1 MDNEY
6 LVQEFLDGT
15 LNSANEEK
23 FFGMLASE
31 GDLRSELKQHLA
43 IKSAIKSDVRAYTPK
58 AASTLHI
65 FDKLGLAAP
74 VLLPLAAPGFGDKI
88 LSFVKINSGYILT
101 GLVSAAATALVFLL
115 MFDFGGSSSNE
126 KLSDNNSVNS
136 ANGKNAIHG
145 AISADSYNLQNTFPT
160 QESKGYVTTDNEKP
174 TQNIVYKYIYVKS
187 NSSDDAQNSSKSI
200 IEEPN
205 DIDNYS
211 KTEKLNFAQ
220 IQINTNKDI
229 LNFQNSHGFSDR
241 VSIFPHIFSGMNLD
255 GSRFAL
261 ELRGSEYLSGIAPDA
276 VPSENM
282 SMVNAGLSLF
292 YKINDNLKIG
302 IDYRRE
308 RFPQEFSGFEG
319 EKYYQYQQQPNFQTW
334 SLAAK
339 YNPEFLQW
347 ELFSPFAMISLGGNS
362 SGPVGRIMAGT
373 DLYMF
378 GNYYLNLG
386 LDYNMLLYTQSDAA
400 FFSSKAGFHIG
411 AGFNF

>member
-15 LNSANEEK
+15 LNTADEEK
-23 FFGMLASE
+23 FFSMLSAES
-31 GDLRSELKQHLA
+31 DLRSELKQHLA

-101 GLVSAAATALVFLL
+101 GLASAAATALVFLL
-115 MFDFGGSSSNE
+115 MFDLGGTSNNE

-136 ANGKNAIHG
+136 VSGKNAIHG
-145 AISADSYNLQNTFPT
+145 AISTDSYNLQNTFPS
-160 QESKGYVTTDNEKP
+160 QESKGKVATDNENP
-174 TQNIVYKYIYVKS
+174 PQNIVYKYIYVKTG
-187 NSSDDAQNSSKSI
+187 SSDDEQNSSKAI
-200 IEEPN
+200 IDEPN
-205 DIDNYS
+205 DVDNFS
-211 KTEKLNFAQ
+211 QPEKINFAQ
-220 IQINTNKDI
+220 IQVNPNNDI
-229 LNFQNSHGFSDR
+229 MNFQNNHGFSDR
-241 VSIFPHIFSGMNLD
+241 VSILPNLFSGMNIGD
-255 GSRFAL
+255 SKFAG

-282 SMVNAGLSLF
+282 SVVNAGVAFF

-319 EKYYQYQQQPNFQTW
+319 DKYYQYQQQPNFQTW

-339 YNPEFLQW
+339 YNPEFLQR
-347 ELFSPFAMISLGGNS
+347 ELFSPFAMISFGGNS

-373 DLYMF
+373 DLYLF

-386 LDYNMLLYTQSDAA
+386 LDYNLLLYTQSDAA